1 MRCVRFAQARA
12 RIGWTASAFIPVV
25 SQALGGIIVGLV
37 TKRLGGI
44 SKGFAIVGGLV
55 LTGALQSAVEGR
67 LLSAELY
74 VALALVI
81 CRRAARPR
89 AACVPLTRRAHV
101 LQQHLDAWTV
111 RCEEQAGVKVL
122 KHAHSATRTR

>member
-1 MRCVRFAQARA
+1 M
-12 RIGWTASAFIPVV
+12 
-25 SQALGGIIVGLV
+25 GLV

-74 VALALVI
+74 VALVLVI
-81 CRRAARPR
+81 CRCVVQHSHATCMLLTHRACA
-89 AACVPLTRRAHV
+89 V
-101 LQQHLDAWTV
+101 QQHLDAWAV
-111 RCEEQAGVKVL
+111 RCEEQACLG
-122 KHAHSATRTR
+122 AATWTATLHKAQERAQAL